1 MPALEGGALWY
12 VGQDSASPRIDA
24 LLKRG
29 LVADAIPGKPSAPQ
43 PVEQVS
49 PIRADATK
57 PVSRAAPGGAAAP
70 EPDKTPVLLS
80 EIDGAIETGGERGK
94 MILHLEVDAAGEV
107 EFSEVIY
114 SELPDEVGW
123 ELQRRFSGAR
133 FRPAVRN
140 GREVSAPVLLRVDVD

>member
-1 MPALEGGALWY
+1 
-12 VGQDSASPRIDA
+12 
-24 LLKRG
+24 
-29 LVADAIPGKPSAPQ
+29 
-43 PVEQVS
+43 
-49 PIRADATK
+49 
-57 PVSRAAPGGAAAP
+57 
-70 EPDKTPVLLS
+70 
-80 EIDGAIETGGERGK
+80 